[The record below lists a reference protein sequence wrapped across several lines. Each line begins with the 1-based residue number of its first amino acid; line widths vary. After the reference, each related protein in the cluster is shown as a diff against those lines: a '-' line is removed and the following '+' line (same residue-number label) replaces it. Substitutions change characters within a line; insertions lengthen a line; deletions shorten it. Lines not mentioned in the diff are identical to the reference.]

1 VEKLGAD
8 FCLNYK
14 AASFEQDLIKS
25 TEGYVDVFFGRL
37 YLLHQS
43 VRGRIADTNYW
54 NPDNIAGNLLDLM
67 LTRMKM
73 YGRIALW

>member
-1 VEKLGAD
+1 M
-8 FCLNYK
+8 NYK
-14 AASFEQDLIKS
+14 AASFEQDLVKA

-37 YLLHQS
+37 LSPKRSSNDRIPDANYL
-43 VRGRIADTNYW
+43 
-54 NPDNIAGNLLDLM
+54 NPDNIAGSLLDFM

>member
-1 VEKLGAD
+1 MEKLGAD
-8 FCLNYK
+8 ICLNYK

-37 YLLHQS
+37 YLLHRS
-43 VRGRIADTNYW
+43 VSGRIADTNYS